1 MNPSLGDRWRQLWTA
16 VRIQRP
22 TATGSLRS
30 QLRLE
35 RDILMP
41 AKAAV
46 IFMLYES
53 FERTPWIGLVSYS
66 LDVGVETTLS
76 FFWIY
81 FAISVLAAVL
91 LLLARFLHPT
101 VVRGTVVLICL
112 MDALV
117 LGGLTLLTGGLDSI
131 VFWVFVVL
139 VVRNAL
145 TEPLSP
151 VQLILNLWSA
161 GCYALAGIC
170 EVVLARSVDHH
181 SRDILGLETPGQ
193 VDDAILVRT
202 VLLLLVAACAFG
214 VQLLLERQRRADAE
228 AREFGARDAQL
239 RSTGRLAAEIA
250 HQLKNPLSIIN
261 NASFSL
267 QRALQSPPST
277 VSASVRI
284 IQEEVERADRI
295 LTRVMDYARLN
306 EGVLEK
312 LDVPKEIDAAVDEV
326 FPPAADFPVTV
337 QRAYDRHLQPL
348 MMQRSHLR
356 EVLVNLLINA
366 RDAVSDAGW
375 VRIEARSIPDEAQ
388 EIVITDSGPGIAP
401 ENLKR
406 IFEAYF
412 TTKGRGTGLGL
423 AIARNYVELY
433 GGSIS
438 VESELGKGS
447 RFRVAFPA
455 RISREPRT

>member
-1 MNPSLGDRWRQLWTA
+1 MNPSLGERWRQFWAALR
-16 VRIQRP
+16 VERP
-22 TATGSLRS
+22 TAPGSLRS

-35 RDILMP
+35 RDILLP

-46 IFMLYES
+46 ILMLYHS
-53 FERTPWIGLVSYS
+53 FEKTPWIGLVSYS

-76 FFWIY
+76 FFRVY
-81 FAISVLAAVL
+81 FVITVAAAAL
-91 LLLARFLHPT
+91 LLLARYLHPT
-101 VVRGTVVLICL
+101 VVRGAVVLMCL
-112 MDALV
+112 LDALV

-151 VQLILNLWSA
+151 VQWILNLWTA
-161 GCYALAGIC
+161 GCYALAGVS
-170 EVVLARSVDHH
+170 EVVLARSVDQH

-214 VQLLLERQRRADAE
+214 VQLLLDRQRRAEAE

-250 HQLKNPLSIIN
+250 HQLKNPLAIIN
-261 NASFSL
+261 NATFSL
-267 QRALQSPPST
+267 ERAVNSSSPAAN
-277 VSASVRI
+277 ASVRI

-306 EGVLEK
+306 EGILEK
-312 LDVPKEIDAAVDEV
+312 LDVPQELDAALDEV
-326 FPPAADFPVTV
+326 FPPAAAFPVMV
-337 QRAYDRHLQPL
+337 ERAYARPL
-348 MMQRSHLR
+348 PPQMMQRSHLR

-366 RDAVSDAGW
+366 RDAVGEAGW
-375 VRIEARSIPDEAQ
+375 VRVAARSLPDETL
-388 EIVITDSGPGIAP
+388 EIVISDSGPGIAP

-423 AIARNYVELY
+423 AIARNHVELY

-438 VESELGKGS
+438 VESELGTGS
-447 RFRVAFPA
+447 SFRVAFPA
-455 RISREPRT
+455 RISADPHQ